1 MCFVRECFQFIPEIQ
16 NQHIWI
22 YDQIKDAGIYEL
34 KNNDSLYSKL
44 AFNYDRKES
53 IFKSFDFDKINKGLN
68 ENAFIIFDNK
78 TENLTAKIENI
89 KDGFS
94 LWTICI
100 IINIFLLAIETL
112 LLKLL

>member
-1 MCFVRECFQFIPEIQ
+1 LQFIPEIK
-16 NQHIWI
+16 NQQIWI

-34 KNNDSLYSKL
+34 KNNDSLYCKL

-53 IFKSFDFDKINKGLN
+53 SFKSFDFENINKGLN
-68 ENAFIIFDNK
+68 KNAFVIFDNEI
-78 TENLTAKIENI
+78 ENLTAKIENI

-100 IINIFLLAIETL
+100 IITIFLLAIETL